1 MKRNVKLL
9 YIVWIIVFVLL
20 VILTYKYKS
29 GKEFTQFTM
38 KDGLATN
45 TIQTIYE
52 DNKGQIWFSTW
63 EGISLYDGKEITDVA
78 DKEPWAK

>member
-1 MKRNVKLL
+1 
-9 YIVWIIVFVLL
+9 
-20 VILTYKYKS
+20 
-29 GKEFTQFTM
+29 M

-63 EGISLYDGKEITDVA
+63 EGISLYEGKEITDVA
-78 DKEPWAK
+78 DKEPWTK